1 MSSYC
6 ENIFH
11 YNRKLV
17 DYKFVA
23 RKLVARKL
31 VARKLVARKLVDRI
45 LLCFAFSHFVIKRRA
60 KQKTFQF
67 LSKYLNK

>member
-23 RKLVARKL
+23 RKF

-60 KQKTFQF
+60 KQKSVSIF
-67 LSKYLNK
+67 YLTSL

>member
-11 YNRKLV
+11 YNCNKV
-17 DYKFVA
+17 H
-23 RKLVARKL
+23 
-31 VARKLVARKLVDRI
+31 KLVARKLVDRI

-60 KQKTFQF
+60 KQKSVSIF
-67 LSKYLNK
+67 YLTSL